1 MVNIFTAFL
10 FTSIVGTLLAFF
22 LALIRPLT
30 QKVFSPGW
38 HYYAWLIVLF
48 VMILP
53 IRFDV
58 SQVEGIIPVTN
69 SSTISHY
76 ISESISE
83 SQLIDV
89 INEENF
95 TPSKTPIISTF
106 SKPFKILWDK
116 NASTFACIWLIVCLG
131 LFFIR
136 LSCYITFTYNVKKS
150 SKLIKLPLL
159 SQYTNH
165 KLCVR
170 TNSSIV
176 SPLLIGLFRPTLLLP
191 EKPLSPDQLHN
202 ILVHEI
208 THLHRH
214 DLAYKWFISLLK
226 CIHWFNPIIYWISNQ
241 IDVDCEISCDLAAVK
256 GMNAE
261 DEKRYMETLLTLLT
275 SKKYNLAPLSTS
287 MSVNAK
293 TLKKRFRMIR
303 NKKEISKKAC
313 ISSGIV
319 ALSLLIVS
327 LLASGT
333 FAGSILGN
341 VPDDDLT
348 DSEAISNAQQQQ
360 TEAVLNVESEF
371 YVSDTLTNS
380 TSNLGNNSEH
390 VPSTNRENT
399 SKNTDANVNA
409 LTSTSISGKDVQ
421 LDISINTAQG
431 LSNTSFIWPAD
442 SKRISNSFGTRVHPI
457 TNEVQTHNG
466 VDILAEEGAN
476 VYASIKGNV
485 IEAAFDKQ
493 DGNYIIIENA
503 HGICTKYS
511 QLSSIDVSVGDSV
524 TQGHIIGKVGKT
536 GKATGAHLHFSIKAD
551 GKYYDPMQLAN

>member
-136 LSCYITFTYNVKKS
+136 LSCYITFTY
-150 SKLIKLPLL
+150 
-159 SQYTNH
+159 
-165 KLCVR
+165 
-170 TNSSIV
+170 
-176 SPLLIGLFRPTLLLP
+176 
-191 EKPLSPDQLHN
+191 
-202 ILVHEI
+202 
-208 THLHRH
+208 
-214 DLAYKWFISLLK
+214 
-226 CIHWFNPIIYWISNQ
+226 
-241 IDVDCEISCDLAAVK
+241 
-256 GMNAE
+256 
-261 DEKRYMETLLTLLT
+261 
-275 SKKYNLAPLSTS
+275 
-287 MSVNAK
+287 
-293 TLKKRFRMIR
+293 
-303 NKKEISKKAC
+303 
-313 ISSGIV
+313 IV

-360 TEAVLNVESEF
+360 IEAVLNVESEF

-390 VPSTNRENT
+390 VPSTNREIT

-409 LTSTSISGKDVQ
+409 LTSTSTSGKDVQ

-551 GKYYDPMQLAN
+551 GKYYDPIQLAN